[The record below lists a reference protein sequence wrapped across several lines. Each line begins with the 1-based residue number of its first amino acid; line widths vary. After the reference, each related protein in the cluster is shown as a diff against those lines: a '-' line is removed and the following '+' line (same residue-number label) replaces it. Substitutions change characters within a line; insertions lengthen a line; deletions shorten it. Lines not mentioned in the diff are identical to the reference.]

1 MCNNNCKSLFNIFTL
16 LLLFD
21 PLVAVSQVLNLK
33 EICTLPAELQESS
46 GLLSL
51 NSGITFWTHND
62 GGNDPVL
69 YEIDT
74 LCNILRKV
82 LVRNVTNVDWEE
94 ITGDFEGNLFLGDF
108 GNNNNERRDLKIY
121 ILNHLQ
127 ENKNDTVEASVISF
141 RYANQTE
148 FPPDAAYR
156 NFDMEAFIWFEGNL
170 HLFSKNRT
178 NPFSGYCYHHRI
190 PDKPGDYTTSLIDS
204 FQAGKG
210 IMQQYWVTGAAVS
223 PNQKSLIL
231 LSYDK
236 FWLFNPLLGAN
247 FFSTKSKT
255 INFTRLTQK
264 EAIFFV
270 SEQEIWLTDEYY
282 SLLRNGGK
290 LYQGFINPLLQ
301 IFKAGDIGSFISPNP
316 SRDFLKIDFEGKLRI
331 SIWDPMTNSMVFPT
345 IGEDQMINVSF
356 LRPGIYFIAAETP
369 KRRFIQKFVKL

>member
-1 MCNNNCKSLFNIFTL
+1 M
-16 LLLFD
+16 
-21 PLVAVSQVLNLK
+21 VSQVLNIK

-51 NSGITFWTHND
+51 NSGNTFWTHND

-94 ITGDFEGNLFLGDF
+94 ITVDSEGNVFIGDF
-108 GNNNNERRDLKIY
+108 GNNNNDRRDLKIY
-121 ILNHLQ
+121 CINHLQ
-127 ENKNDTVEASVISF
+127 DSKNDTVEATVISF
-141 RYANQTE
+141 RYVSQTD
-148 FPPDAAYR
+148 FPPDGTYR

-178 NPFSGYCYHHRI
+178 NPFSGYCYHHTI
-190 PDKPGDYTTSLIDS
+190 PDKPGDYTTTLIDS

-223 PNQKSLIL
+223 PNHNSLIL

-236 FWLFNPLLGAN
+236 FWLFNPLIHTN

-255 INFTRLTQK
+255 INFTSLTQK

-270 SEQEIWLTDEYY
+270 SDHEIWLTDEYY

-301 IFKAGDIGSFISPNP
+301 IFKAGDVESFISPNP
-316 SRDFLKIDFEGKLRI
+316 TRDFLNIEFEGKFKI
-331 SIWDPMTNSMVFPT
+331 SIWDPMTNSMAFPT

-356 LRPGIYFIAAETP
+356 LRPGIYFIAIETSN
-369 KRRFIQKFVKL
+369 KRFIQKFVKM